1 MNRRHFLRHLGMAGL
16 TSSGLLN
23 SLGRMSAMAQT
34 TATDDYKALVCVYL
48 YGGNDSNNMLIPI
61 DGPEYRTYTETRG
74 GLALQQS
81 TILPLTGGR
90 FGVHPAMPNVQAM
103 FNSGQLAMLANVG
116 TLLNPLTK
124 AQFIAGTASIP
135 PSLMSHSDQQTL
147 IETGLSS
154 SAESIGWG
162 GAMAD
167 VLAASYQSPVVPMC
181 TSMFGPTAFINGR
194 QMQGFLSPGLSAG
207 AFWCPIGS
215 ACANRDNALKG
226 LLSVAEGNALVS
238 ADQANLSQV
247 IALNQSYGSIMTQA
261 TPLKTPFQSA
271 FDVQF
276 ETVARMIQQRQNFE
290 AKRQVFYVGL
300 STFDTHADQLGD
312 HATMLQALDGGLQ
325 TFASA
330 LQELGVYDKVT
341 TFTLSDFS
349 RTLQGNA
356 AGGTDHAWGSHH
368 LIMGGAVKGGSVYGT
383 FPTLDPTG
391 PDDLGEN
398 DGRWIPTT
406 SVVQMGAALASWF
419 GVQPA
424 EMGAVFPQLAN
435 FPGQPLT
442 FI

>member
-1 MNRRHFLRHLGMAGL
+1 MNRRNFLRHLGVAGL
-16 TSSGLLN
+16 SGSGLLN

-34 TATDDYKALVCVYL
+34 TSSNDYKALVCIYL
-48 YGGNDSNNMLIPI
+48 YGGNDANNMLIPI
-61 DGPEYRTYTETRG
+61 DSPEYRTYAETRA

-90 FGVHPAMPNVQAM
+90 FGVHPSMPNVQAM

-124 AQFIAGTASIP
+124 AQYIANSAPIP
-135 PSLMSHSDQQTL
+135 PVLMSHSDQATVIQ
-147 IETGLSS
+147 TGLSTNTDYS
-154 SAESIGWG
+154 GWG

-167 VLAASYQSPVVPMC
+167 ALAASYRSPIVPMC
-181 TSMFGPTAFINGR
+181 TSTYGPAAFINGR
-194 QMQGFLSPGLSAG
+194 QTQGFLSPGLSAG
-207 AFWCPIGS
+207 AFWCPLGG
-215 ACANRDNALKG
+215 ACGNRDNALKG
-226 LLSVAEGNALVS
+226 LLNVAEGSALVS

-247 IALNQSYGSIMTQA
+247 MALNQSYGNIMAQA
-261 TPLKTPFQSA
+261 TPLKTAFNSA
-271 FDVQF
+271 FSVQF

-290 AKRQVFYVGL
+290 AQRQVFFVGL
-300 STFDTHADQLGD
+300 SSFDTHSNQLGD
-312 HATMLQALDGGLQ
+312 HASMLQTLDGGLQ

-391 PDDLGEN
+391 SNDLGLN

-424 EMGAVFPQLAN
+424 EMGTVFPQLAN
-435 FPGQPLT
+435 FPGQPLA
-442 FI
+442 FL